1 MPHRV
6 PSCARL
12 FVLPLWSG
20 AMNALNLA
28 LFHWLAGGSHPAPA
42 VLSVASAFA
51 LWGSWLSAAIL
62 AIALWRQRADRAYLC
77 VVAAAAGL
85 TSLLSHAIAMSLDV
99 PRPFVLGLAPAY
111 IAHSGR
117 GSLPSTHAAVMFM
130 VAFAFMLRPSLRK
143 LGLPLLALAAI
154 TGWARVYVGV
164 HFPLDITAGLVLG
177 AAIASAVAIGRW
189 LFRLLTLR
197 PDAGSATDQAPG
209 SPWRHS

>member
-1 MPHRV
+1 
-6 PSCARL
+6 
-12 FVLPLWSG
+12 
-20 AMNALNLA
+20 MNALNLT
-28 LFHWLAGGSHPAPA
+28 LFHWLAAGSHPAPLA
-42 VLSVASAFA
+42 LSVASAFA
-51 LWGSWLSAAIL
+51 IWGSWLSALIVAV
-62 AIALWRQRADRAYLC
+62 ALWRHRVDRAYLC
-77 VVAAAAGL
+77 IVAAAAGL
-85 TSLLSHAIAMSLDV
+85 TSLVSHAIAMSLDV

-130 VAFAFMLRPSLRK
+130 VAFAFLLRPGLRK

-164 HFPLDITAGLVLG
+164 HFPLDIVAGLVLG
-177 AAIASAVAIGRW
+177 AAIASAVVIGRW

-197 PDAGSATDQAPG
+197 ADPDSAAQQTPG